1 MLFGV
6 WGAGARCSA
15 GTGEGFGRGSGVGI
29 VDGLEACNER
39 ATSAVGSRGWRP
51 EDEVGL
57 RKDEGSGQQPQVPV
71 VVRPG
76 GAGSL
81 ESRRSACAQRTHEMT
96 CSRSETRWKVGRY
109 GHGLQ
114 GCAFDEAL
122 Q

>member
-15 GTGEGFGRGSGVGI
+15 GTGEGFGRGSSVGI

-57 RKDEGSGQQPQVPV
+57 RKDEGRGEWPTATGVSRGQ
-71 VVRPG
+71 
-76 GAGSL
+76 
-81 ESRRSACAQRTHEMT
+81 
-96 CSRSETRWKVGRY
+96 VGRSR
-109 GHGLQ
+109 L
-114 GCAFDEAL
+114 A
-122 Q
+122 